1 MIVFNLQCDFG
12 HRFEGWFAS
21 HASFDDQLRRG
32 LVECPVCESR
42 HIEKLLSAPR
52 INRGVAFER
61 ESDAQQRGSMING
74 SSGELRAEAA
84 GYAGAKHSGGV
95 FPGGMLPGGM
105 DPGIMR
111 EGRSQSSAGRPGG
124 KLPNGKLPSGVRPGG
139 RPSKS
144 MQAGARYAGD
154 PGANDAFA
162 HATPEQALAQ
172 AIWLSLA
179 RHVIENTEDVGSR
192 FAEEARRIHYREA
205 PDRGIRGQTTVEEA
219 QMLAEE
225 GIEVVSFP
233 LPVAFKRPL
242 Q

>member
-21 HASFDDQLRRG
+21 HASFEDQLRRG

-52 INRGVAFER
+52 INRGAAFER
-61 ESDAQQRGSMING
+61 ESDAQRGSMING
-74 SSGELRAEAA
+74 SSSELRAEAA
-84 GYAGAKHSGGV
+84 GYAGANHSGGV
-95 FPGGMLPGGM
+95 FPGGMHPGGM

-111 EGRSQSSAGRPGG
+111 EGRMQSGVGRPGG
-124 KLPNGKLPSGVRPGG
+124 KLPSGVHPGG

-144 MQAGARYAGD
+144 TQAGPRYAGD

-172 AIWLSLA
+172 AVWLSLA

-205 PDRGIRGQTTVEEA
+205 PGRGIRGQTTVEEA